1 MIWIQTTQIK
11 ASIANGKFSA
21 SKVIAPQL
29 KLMITKTLYLL
40 ENSLPCYL
48 RKVVVLMFKVVLH
61 DIVKTVNLT
70 TQLAA
75 WTALRDTI
83 QCKKGLWETWNAWN
97 SVQMVSPRTWT
108 LMGRW
113 FAKIHSQVRVIKLL
127 LSCRLVVCP
136 WGLAKRGCTSYSPK
150 TLEKSSVVLVQLSI
164 FWFPNCRYQYKK
176 KEEEYLDEE
185 EGSTWAN
192 VTWCFSYRRS
202 VCARNHMIFISSIL
216 LLTYLTF
223 WYSKL

>member
-1 MIWIQTTQIK
+1 
-11 ASIANGKFSA
+11 
-21 SKVIAPQL
+21 
-29 KLMITKTLYLL
+29 MITKALYLL

-127 LSCRLVVCP
+127 VSCRLVVCPWGLVQMVSPRTWTLMGRWFAKIHSQVRVIKLLVSCRLVVCP
-136 WGLAKRGCTSYSPK
+136 WGLAKRGCTSYAQKLSK
-150 TLEKSSVVLVQLSI
+150 KVLL
-164 FWFPNCRYQYKK
+164 F
-176 KEEEYLDEE
+176 
-185 EGSTWAN
+185 
-192 VTWCFSYRRS
+192 
-202 VCARNHMIFISSIL
+202 
-216 LLTYLTF
+216 
-223 WYSKL
+223 

>member
-61 DIVKTVNLT
+61 DIAKTVNLT

-136 WGLAKRGCTSYSPK
+136 WGLAKRGCTSYAQKLSK
-150 TLEKSSVVLVQLSI
+150 KVLL
-164 FWFPNCRYQYKK
+164 F
-176 KEEEYLDEE
+176 
-185 EGSTWAN
+185 
-192 VTWCFSYRRS
+192 
-202 VCARNHMIFISSIL
+202 
-216 LLTYLTF
+216 
-223 WYSKL
+223 